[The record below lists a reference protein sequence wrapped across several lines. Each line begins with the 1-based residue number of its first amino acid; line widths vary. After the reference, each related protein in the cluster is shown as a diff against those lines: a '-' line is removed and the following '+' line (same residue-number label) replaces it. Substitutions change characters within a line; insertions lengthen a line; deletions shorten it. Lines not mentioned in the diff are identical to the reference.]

1 VTKAQFIQ
9 LVSSEQ
15 ERLRRFLLALCCGN
29 RADAEDLA
37 QEALMHA
44 YLSLGAYHEREKFAA
59 WLHRIAYNAFL
70 DSRRRSRRT
79 EPMDA
84 ATTIAAPGQTDDGY
98 RYQELHAALNVL
110 PEKERTAV
118 LLFYLQGYA
127 VKEIAEI
134 MGGSIPA
141 VKKQLER
148 GRDKLKVTLP
158 RAV

>member
-1 VTKAQFIQ
+1 
-9 LVSSEQ
+9 
-15 ERLRRFLLALCCGN
+15 
-29 RADAEDLA
+29 
-37 QEALMHA
+37 M
-44 YLSLGAYHEREKFAA
+44 REKSSR
-59 WLHRIAYNAFL
+59 HGSIASL
-70 DSRRRSRRT
+70 
-79 EPMDA
+79 
-84 ATTIAAPGQTDDGY
+84 TTPSLIVAVGRDVPNRWMQRQLLPRQQTDDGY